1 MNRHKNKFHT
11 KIRDKK
17 DRIMHNKK
25 DNAVEVL
32 CSLFAVGGFLTVGLK
47 TGFVTAYI
55 LAGIFFVIAIAW
67 TVAEMR
73 GK

>member
-1 MNRHKNKFHT
+1 MN
-11 KIRDKK
+11 
-17 DRIMHNKK
+17 NKK
-25 DNAVEVL
+25 DNMVEVL
-32 CSLFAVGGFLTVGLK
+32 CSLFAVSGFLTVGLK
-47 TGFVTAYI
+47 TGFVTAYV

>member
-1 MNRHKNKFHT
+1 
-11 KIRDKK
+11 
-17 DRIMHNKK
+17 MHNKK

-32 CSLFAVGGFLTVGLK
+32 CSLLAVGGFLTVGLK
-47 TGFVTAYI
+47 TGIITAYI
-55 LAGIFFVIAIAW
+55 LAGIFFAIAIAW